1 MPTPT
6 SITLRET
13 YDVLN
18 SNSVSG
24 SLRYLHRP
32 RLKVA
37 KYTVSWGALRAAPP
51 AVCNH
56 IMRQKLRKYET
67 TTGNGN
73 DNYANFAFGLACCS
87 ISGMGSDRYIDVARA
102 KQLLLTAA
110 NRGSTGAQAV
120 IPRFCRTF
128 GHSVNGLT
136 EVLTKCAQWGSLAA
150 LEDLPLLD
158 QGCYQQARTFLRTN
172 MCGIGAQLFRY
183 WNPPWLMKHLKTFE
197 YVKNHLE
204 HTPEP
209 PQKIEINPRGDG
221 LLHAAASLAQID
233 TVKWLIEHHNFDV
246 NQRNAQG
253 ETALHGSLRSGNVD
267 IADWLLDN
275 GAEVT
280 TETTY
285 SHESPLHWLI
295 STEGE
300 VSHRMVRSLHPLRSC
315 LRLVVPKLGFYA
327 ARFVLSP
334 LPRLPRLL

>member
-1 MPTPT
+1 
-6 SITLRET
+6 
-13 YDVLN
+13 
-18 SNSVSG
+18 
-24 SLRYLHRP
+24 
-32 RLKVA
+32 
-37 KYTVSWGALRAAPP
+37 
-51 AVCNH
+51 
-56 IMRQKLRKYET
+56 MRQKLRKHET
-67 TTGNGN
+67 TTGSAN

-128 GHSVNGLT
+128 GQSVNGLT
-136 EVLTKCAQWGSLAA
+136 ELLTKCAQWGSLAA
-150 LEDLPLLD
+150 LEDLQLLD
-158 QGCYQQARTFLRTN
+158 QGCYKQAKTFLRTN
-172 MCGIGAQLFRY
+172 MCGVGAQLFRY

-204 HTPEP
+204 NTPEP
-209 PQKIEINPRGDG
+209 PQQIEINPRGDG

-233 TVKWLIEHHNFDV
+233 TVKWLVEHHKFDV
-246 NQRNAQG
+246 NRRNAQG

-300 VSHRMVRSLHPLRSC
+300 VSHRMVRSLPLLFSC
-315 LRLVVPKLGFYA
+315 IWLAVPKLGLLCCPT
-327 ARFVLSP
+327 RFVCLP
-334 LPRLPRLL
+334 LLIYVNRGKTPKVRFFYFRFDERRSSGLYSH